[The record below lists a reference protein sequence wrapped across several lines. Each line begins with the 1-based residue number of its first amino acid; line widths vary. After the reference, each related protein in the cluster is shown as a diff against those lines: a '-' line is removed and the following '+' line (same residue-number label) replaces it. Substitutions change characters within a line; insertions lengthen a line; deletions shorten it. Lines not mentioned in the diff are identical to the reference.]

1 MHVAQPIANGVLE
14 LVQDNT
20 PWTQSATLSTL
31 NPGDTIVVT
40 VRGGFGPVTVVGGD
54 LVTISDA
61 IIHGSSAIAVL
72 FISSSHSIA
81 DRVRVMPRPHSGLI
95 ASNADGIHFPSSGP
109 DNHIRRSFVTR
120 TMDDALAIDSRDIAT
135 VVSQTGRRQLKVDRT
150 AFLRF
155 PNGTEVTFVDPMS
168 AAESSSA
175 KIVSQT
181 PPDSDTPVFNGQV
194 SLTFDRDL
202 PALAPG
208 FGMAVADPSARG
220 AGSSIEGNVVKDI
233 VFGRG
238 VWVAGV
244 QDVAIERNDIGHTS
258 NRGIA
263 VAQDPTYYPTPP
275 AHEIV
280 VRDNIVRGSLGP
292 MASGTGTQ
300 IAVGAIIVESTNDNN
315 LFPFSAPTP

>member
-1 MHVAQPIANGVLE
+1 
-14 LVQDNT
+14 
-20 PWTQSATLSTL
+20 
-31 NPGDTIVVT
+31 
-40 VRGGFGPVTVVGGD
+40 
-54 LVTISDA
+54 
-61 IIHGSSAIAVL
+61 
-72 FISSSHSIA
+72 
-81 DRVRVMPRPHSGLI
+81 MPRPHSGLI

-120 TMDDALAIDSRDIAT
+120 AMDDALAIDSRDIAT
-135 VVSQTGRRQLKVDRT
+135 VVSQTGRRQLTVDRT

-155 PNGTEVTFVDPMS
+155 PNGTEVTFVDPVS

-181 PPDSDTPVFNGQV
+181 PPDSNAPVFDGQV

-258 NRGIA
+258 NGGIV
-263 VAQDPTYYPTPP
+263 VAQDTTYYPTPP

-300 IAVGAIIVESTNDNN
+300 IAVGRHHR
-315 LFPFSAPTP
+315 